1 MNNRWDL
8 VDLRI
13 FCEVVQRSSF
23 IGAATHL
30 GISAAYVTKR
40 VARFERELGARLFH
54 RTTRRVL
61 ISEAG
66 EKAYLWAKQ
75 VLGAANSLDDC
86 MAMPKGAPSGQLRI
100 NSSHRLAR
108 DHLSPILALLKKQ
121 YPALTIWLESL
132 DRRVDLLAEGIDIDF
147 RMEPV
152 SEPHLFAH
160 QVKKNVRVLC
170 ATPDYLNKKGR
181 PESLSE
187 LARHDC
193 LLYRDRHQTFG
204 VWQMEGPAGPESVRV
219 SGPMGSNHSDIAWN
233 WTLADLGVS
242 LFAAWD
248 VAASLQSGVL
258 ERVLPNHTQSADV
271 YAVTTGR
278 IEDSSKLQLCLSF
291 ISDQLCCGPH
301 ALNTSIGATSGA
313 GIKQAP

>member
-8 VDLRI
+8 IDLRI
-13 FCEVVQRSSF
+13 FCEVVQRASF
-23 IGAATHL
+23 IGAATQL

-54 RTTRRVL
+54 RTTRRVM

-66 EKAYLWAKQ
+66 EKAYVWAKQ

-100 NSSHRLAR
+100 NSSPRLAR
-108 DHLSPILALLKKQ
+108 YHLSPILVLLKKQ
-121 YPALTIWLESL
+121 YPALTLWLESL

-160 QVKKNVRVLC
+160 QVTKNVRVLC
-170 ATPDYLNKKGR
+170 ATPDYLDKRGR
-181 PESLSE
+181 PKTLSD

-204 VWQMEGPAGPESVRV
+204 VWQMDGPNGPESVRV
-219 SGPMGSNHSDIAWN
+219 SGPMGSNHADIAWN
-233 WTLADLGVS
+233 WTLAGLGIS

-248 VAASLQSGVL
+248 LAGPLQSGVL
-258 ERVLPNHTQSADV
+258 ERVLPEHTQSADL

-278 IEDSSKLQLCLSF
+278 IENSSKLQLCLSF
-291 ISDQLCCGPH
+291 ISEQLCHGPY
-301 ALNTSIGATSGA
+301 ALDTSIAA
-313 GIKQAP
+313 AA

>member
-1 MNNRWDL
+1 VNNRWDL

-13 FCEVVQRSSF
+13 FCEVVQRASF

-40 VARFERELGARLFH
+40 VAHFERELGARLFH

-100 NSSHRLAR
+100 NSSPRLAR
-108 DHLSPILALLKKQ
+108 YHLAPILVLLKKE

-160 QVKKNVRVLC
+160 QLKTNARVLC
-170 ATPDYLNKKGR
+170 ATPEYLDKRGR
-181 PESLSE
+181 PETLSD
-187 LARHDC
+187 LTRHDC

-204 VWQMEGPAGPESVRV
+204 VWQMHGPDGIQSVRV
-219 SGPMGSNHSDIAWN
+219 SGPMGTNHADIAWN
-233 WTLADLGVS
+233 WTIAGQGIG
-242 LFAAWD
+242 LFASWD
-248 VAASLQSGVL
+248 VAESIKSGIL
-258 ERVLPNHTQSADV
+258 ERVLPEHIQPADL
-271 YAVTTGR
+271 YAVTAGR
-278 IEDSSKLQLCLSF
+278 VEDSSKLQLCLSF
-291 ISDQLCCGPH
+291 IADKLRSGPYALDTTIGTTSVASDEP
-301 ALNTSIGATSGA
+301 AA
-313 GIKQAP
+313 